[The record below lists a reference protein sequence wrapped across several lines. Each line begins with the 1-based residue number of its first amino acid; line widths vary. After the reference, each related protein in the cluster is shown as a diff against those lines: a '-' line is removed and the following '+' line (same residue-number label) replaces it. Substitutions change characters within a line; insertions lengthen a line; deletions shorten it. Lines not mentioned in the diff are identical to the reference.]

1 MSTEQSEL
9 AIQTWELCLPL
20 CQMARARIDGGYL
33 VHGTA
38 AEKTRFEEL
47 LVGSASDLA

>member
-38 AEKTRFEEL
+38 AEK
-47 LVGSASDLA
+47 SAKLSGASPGWAV